1 MIITHFTKAHYY
13 EPIIQSGVLTK
24 QVNQNMFIPRFVWLT
39 EDKISKTGLPK
50 IFQKEG
56 NYVGFQFNS
65 DDIGAVKWNVQK
77 RKYQFNKNKR
87 TECALLDQSAI
98 EVFGD
103 NPIDFWVCENEID
116 MKHCIGTVGLSD
128 ERKKEILRDGAEL
141 TMKKIMQ
148 QFSVKE
154 LLDSATVVT
163 KETINKVRE
172 VA

>member
-1 MIITHFTKAHYY
+1 M
-13 EPIIQSGVLTK
+13 
-24 QVNQNMFIPRFVWLT
+24 
-39 EDKISKTGLPK
+39 
-50 IFQKEG
+50 
-56 NYVGFQFNS
+56 
-65 DDIGAVKWNVQK
+65 
-77 RKYQFNKNKR
+77 
-87 TECALLDQSAI
+87 
-98 EVFGD
+98 
-103 NPIDFWVCENEID
+103 CENEID

-163 KETINKVRE
+163 EETINKVRE